1 MKPRRRRKFSVE
13 AALHAGARS
22 RIDLLRHC
30 VQSVTMEPVFAFL
43 VQEYRQ
49 RPRHAAALALFD
61 MFCAPGAPARLGA
74 HAVLPPMNLM
84 LAAGM
89 HALRAQWSQM
99 QAAEPPAVELAVPVT
114 VPMRGL
120 FDPVV
125 RALTQETDS
134 AWVHLSRYYD
144 PALDPSANLPGGRM
158 STAQRHFVENVWKP
172 VVRPCLV
179 SAGFWQL
186 QTIE

>member
-13 AALHAGARS
+13 EALHAGGRS

-30 VQSVTMEPVFAFL
+30 VQSVTMEPLFVFL
-43 VQEYRQ
+43 VDEYRQ
-49 RPRHAAALALFD
+49 RPQHAAALALFD

-74 HAVLPPMNLM
+74 HAVLPPMNLV
-84 LAAGM
+84 LVAGTR
-89 HALRAQWSQM
+89 ALRAQWSQM
-99 QAAEPPAVELAVPVT
+99 QAAEPPAAEVAVPRT

-120 FDPVV
+120 FDSVA
-125 RALTQETDS
+125 RAATQDPDGAWARLT
-134 AWVHLSRYYD
+134 RYYD
-144 PALDPSANLPGGRM
+144 PALAPSDNLPGGRM
-158 STAQRHFVENVWKP
+158 STTQRHFVENVWKP
-172 VVRPCLV
+172 VVRPRLV